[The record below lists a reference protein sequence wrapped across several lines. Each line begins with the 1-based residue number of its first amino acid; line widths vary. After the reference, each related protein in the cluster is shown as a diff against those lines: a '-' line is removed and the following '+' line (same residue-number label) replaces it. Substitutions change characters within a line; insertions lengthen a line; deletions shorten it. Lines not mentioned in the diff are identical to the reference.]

1 VTPKS
6 FVWVPGLAAPTHPN
20 FTTYSYPRLLSNPL
34 ISGIAELG
42 HTGDIIFLALSDKK
56 TWNRFRV
63 SFLRIQ
69 DVRLIKM
76 SASAM
81 DLFSLA
87 GRTTVITGGTRGIGA
102 EMAIALAEAGS
113 DIIFIQV
120 LDLFIPPATK

>member
-1 VTPKS
+1 
-6 FVWVPGLAAPTHPN
+6 
-20 FTTYSYPRLLSNPL
+20 
-34 ISGIAELG
+34 LG
-42 HTGDIIFLALSDKK
+42 
-56 TWNRFRV
+56 
-63 SFLRIQ
+63 IQ

-120 LDLFIPPATK
+120 LDLFIPPATE